1 MTGTETNSDGHATQ
15 AVAAVAAATMPR
27 VVVDPAKPTPEL
39 EPEPEPEPGPE
50 GDEEELAKAI
60 SMSMQP

>member
-15 AVAAVAAATMPR
+15 AAVAAATLPR
-27 VVVDPAKPTPEL
+27 VVVDPAEPTPEL